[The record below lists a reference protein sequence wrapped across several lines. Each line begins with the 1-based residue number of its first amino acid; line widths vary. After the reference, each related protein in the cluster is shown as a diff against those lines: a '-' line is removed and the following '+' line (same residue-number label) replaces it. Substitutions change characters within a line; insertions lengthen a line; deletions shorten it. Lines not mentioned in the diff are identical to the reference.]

1 MRLLAVA
8 ILLLAGLA
16 WPLAVAA
23 QESLPPPASTHTRA
37 RDGEPTT
44 LTLENARLFVPAGAV
59 TPGAVVAFG
68 TGGVPAPDGSL
79 GRSGVVV
86 SAAGGLHAPVA
97 ALIAPTPIDRTAL
110 GNATPALRAA
120 TDGTLHACAS
130 SRQWIVCPVPN
141 PGAYVLDATDA
152 SPSTDPLLGA
162 ALASVPETAEDGRSG
177 LIVRLLIIAAAA
189 VGGGTI
195 AWLLNRP
202 RTSKREPSSPA

>member
-1 MRLLAVA
+1 MRLLAIA

-16 WPLAVAA
+16 WPLAIAA
-23 QESLPPPASTHTRA
+23 QESLPLPASTHARA

-44 LTLENARLFVPAGAV
+44 LALESARLFVPNGAV
-59 TPGAVVAFG
+59 TPGAMVAFG
-68 TGGVPAPDGSL
+68 IGGVPAPDGSL

-97 ALIAPTPIDRTAL
+97 VLIAPTPIDRAAMA
-110 GNATPALRAA
+110 NATPALRAP
-120 TDGTLHACAS
+120 TDGTLHTCTS

-141 PGAYVLDATDA
+141 PGAYLLDATDA
-152 SPSTDPLLGA
+152 PPSTDPLLGA
-162 ALASVPETAEDGRSG
+162 ALAGVPETAEDGRSG
-177 LIVRLLIIAAAA
+177 LMVRLLIIGAAA

-202 RTSKREPSSPA
+202 RNSKREPSAPA